1 MVHTQA
7 LGFVLNLGISERRKE
22 LSISGRLAALIAR
35 KLCAFISNYLTFFLI
50 ILSDFGFLKLNRF
63 NYFLHHFF
71 KVKLVRF
78 ARPIQKVPFDFELNP
93 AIDFLIFKS
102 FDVVNPIQFINYLF
116 MIFNSQ
122 FIQEDFHV
130 FDFVMKIL
138 FQVVKILLIINYILF
153 IVL

>member
-1 MVHTQA
+1 
-7 LGFVLNLGISERRKE
+7 
-22 LSISGRLAALIAR
+22 
-35 KLCAFISNYLTFFLI
+35 
-50 ILSDFGFLKLNRF
+50 
-63 NYFLHHFF
+63 
-71 KVKLVRF
+71 
-78 ARPIQKVPFDFELNP
+78 
-93 AIDFLIFKS
+93 
-102 FDVVNPIQFINYLF
+102 

>member
-1 MVHTQA
+1 LVHIQD
-7 LGFVLNLGISERRKE
+7 LGFVLNLGILERGKE
-22 LSISGRLAALIAR
+22 LSISGHLAALIAR

-63 NYFLHHFF
+63 NYLLHQFF

-78 ARPIQKVPFDFELNP
+78 AGLIQKVPFDFELNP
-93 AIDFLIFKS
+93 IIDFLIFKS
-102 FDVVNPIQFINYLF
+102 FDVANPIQFINYLF
-116 MIFNSQ
+116 MIFNFQ
-122 FIQEDFHV
+122 VIQVDFHV
-130 FDFVMKIL
+130 FDFVIKIW